1 MVYKFALFVICIFKT
16 NIELQMVEAAKEP
29 DTFKLSDTESAL
41 VLQHLGDDFL
51 VDPQYKATCEL
62 TEAESQKRAQLVED
76 VEYSF
81 QLALKKGDY
90 YLGSA
95 FINFYL
101 ADGELKD
108 GELFLNFNGLAIADL
123 NINDEEVKDKD
134 VFKGQRIQLSSS
146 TVSPG
151 WNTLRVKYINAYG
164 KSSVGLY
171 TATDA
176 KDDNQYLTS

>member
-1 MVYKFALFVICIFKT
+1 M
-16 NIELQMVEAAKEP
+16 
-29 DTFKLSDTESAL
+29 
-41 VLQHLGDDFL
+41 
-51 VDPQYKATCEL
+51 
-62 TEAESQKRAQLVED
+62 ED

-176 KDDNQYLTS
+176 KDDN